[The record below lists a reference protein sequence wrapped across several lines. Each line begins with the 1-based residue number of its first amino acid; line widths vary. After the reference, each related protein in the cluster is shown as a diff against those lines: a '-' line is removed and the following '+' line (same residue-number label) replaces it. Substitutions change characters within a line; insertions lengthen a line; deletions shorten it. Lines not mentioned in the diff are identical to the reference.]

1 MENSIDKS
9 IKQTGR
15 NVRKMTRAVKKM
27 SLSALSL
34 TRKKHDTYKLSKSAG
49 TAPGTLIYTGINTS
63 EPVEVS
69 MYQYDEESFTK
80 KQSGE
85 LGQIV
90 EEINPEKHN
99 WINIS
104 ALHNAQL
111 VQQLG
116 DHFKLHLLVMEDIM
130 NTVLSPQFEDYE
142 DYLFLTLKMLKVNPD
157 TKLIEQEHVS
167 FILGD
172 HYLIS
177 FQETKHDVFEPVR
190 QRLEAQKGRIRRRKI
205 DYLLYALIDVIVD
218 NYYTITEEIND
229 HMNALEDELIHEP
242 KHDVVERI
250 THQKRQII
258 ELRKIV
264 YPLREALRKLKNE
277 EELIQHN
284 TMRYFDDVYSHID
297 HVIGTMESQREVLTG
312 FMDLYMSTISNR
324 MNNVMK
330 TLTIIAT
337 IFIPLTFVAGIYGMN
352 FDHMPELHYKWGYHI
367 SLGVMSVLGIGMYI
381 YMRSRK
387 WF

>member
-1 MENSIDKS
+1 MQNPIEKS
-9 IKQTGR
+9 VRQTTR
-15 NVRKMTRAVKKM
+15 NVKKVTRAVRDM
-27 SLSALSL
+27 SLNALSL
-34 TRKKHDTYKLSKSAG
+34 TRKKHDSFKLSESAG
-49 TAPGTLIYTGINTS
+49 TAPGTLIYTGVNTE
-63 EPVEVS
+63 EPVEITL
-69 MYQYDEESFTK
+69 YQYDEEGINK
-80 KQSGE
+80 HQSDK
-85 LGQIV
+85 L
-90 EEINPEKHN
+90 EEVLSRMSKEKFN
-99 WINIS
+99 WVNIS
-104 ALHNAQL
+104 ALHNIQL
-111 VQQLG
+111 IQEVG
-116 DHFKLHLLVMEDIM
+116 DHFGLHLLAMEDIM

-142 DYLFLTLKMLKVNPD
+142 DHLFITLKMLKVNPE
-157 TKLIEQEHVS
+157 TRLIEQEHVS

-172 HYLIS
+172 NYLVS

-190 QRLEAQKGRIRRRKI
+190 HRLENQKGRIRKRKI

-250 THQKRQII
+250 THQKRQLI

-264 YPLREALRKLKNE
+264 YPLRDALRKLNTE
-277 EELIQHN
+277 EELIQEN
-284 TMRYFDDVYSHID
+284 TMRFFDDVYSHVD
-297 HVIGTMESQREVLTG
+297 HVIGTMESQREVLIG

-352 FDHMPELHYKWGYHI
+352 FDHMPELHYEWGYPVAVG
-367 SLGVMSVLGIGMYI
+367 SMLVLGIGMYI

>member
-1 MENSIDKS
+1 MQNPIEKS
-9 IKQTGR
+9 VRQTTR
-15 NVRKMTRAVKKM
+15 NVRKVTRAVRDM

-34 TRKKHDTYKLSKSAG
+34 TRKKHDSFKLSQSAG
-49 TAPGTLIYTGINTS
+49 TSPGTLIYTGVNTE
-63 EPVEVS
+63 EPVEIS
-69 MYQYDEESFTK
+69 LYQYDEQGISK
-80 KQSGE
+80 HQSDKLQE
-85 LGQIV
+85 VLSIMSR
-90 EEINPEKHN
+90 EKFN
-99 WINIS
+99 WVNIS
-104 ALHNAQL
+104 ALHNTQL
-111 VQQLG
+111 IQEVG
-116 DHFKLHLLVMEDIM
+116 DHFGLHLLAMEDIM

-142 DYLFLTLKMLKVNPD
+142 DHLFLTLKMLKVNPE

-167 FILGD
+167 FILGEN
-172 HYLIS
+172 YLVS

-190 QRLEAQKGRIRRRKI
+190 HRLENQKGRIRKRKI

-229 HMNALEDELIHEP
+229 HMNALEDELIKEP

-250 THQKRQII
+250 THQKRQLI

-264 YPLREALRKLKNE
+264 YPLRDALRKLNTE
-277 EELIQHN
+277 DELIQEN
-284 TMRYFDDVYSHID
+284 TMRFFDDVYSHVD
-297 HVIGTMESQREVLTG
+297 HVIGTMESQREVLIG

-352 FDHMPELHYKWGYHI
+352 FDHMPELHYEWGYPVAVGTM
-367 SLGVMSVLGIGMYI
+367 LVLGIGMYI

>member
-1 MENSIDKS
+1 MKS
-9 IKQTGR
+9 PLEKSVQQTTIG
-15 NVRKMTRAVKKM
+15 VKKVTRAVKRM
-27 SLSALSL
+27 SLNALSL
-34 TRKKHDTYKLSKSAG
+34 TQKKHDTYKLSESVG

-63 EPVEVS
+63 EPIDITL
-69 MYQYDEESFTK
+69 YQYDEENIK
-80 KQSGE
+80 KQQSAD
-85 LGQIV
+85 L
-90 EEINPEKHN
+90 EEILGHLNKDMHT

-104 ALHNAQL
+104 ALHNTELIQK
-111 VQQLG
+111 VG
-116 DHFKLHLLVMEDIM
+116 DHFGLHLLVMEDIM
-130 NTVLSPQFEDYE
+130 NTVLSPQFENYE
-142 DYLFLTLKMLKVNPD
+142 DHLFLTLKMLRVNPD
-157 TKLIEQEHVS
+157 TRLIEQEHVS
-167 FILGD
+167 FILGEY
-172 HYLIS
+172 YLVS

-190 QRLEAQKGRIRRRKI
+190 QRLTSQKGRIRKRRI

-242 KHDVVERI
+242 RQDVVERI
-250 THQKRQII
+250 IHQKRQII

-264 YPLREALRKLKNE
+264 YPLREALGKLNNE
-277 EELIQHN
+277 EELIQSN
-284 TMRYFDDVYSHID
+284 TMRFFDDVYSHVD
-297 HVIGTMESQREVLTG
+297 HVIGTMESQREVLIG

-337 IFIPLTFVAGIYGMN
+337 IFIPLTFVAGVYGMN
-352 FDHMPELHYKWGYHI
+352 FEYMPELHYKWSYPIAMG
-367 SLGVMSVLGIGMYI
+367 SMFVLGISMYI